1 VHGAARQV
9 VIAALIDTR
18 VATLYNLVVRSDC
31 LKTRNLNP
39 PKSRGARRDYARPP
53 VQSGGSIPALPP
65 RYLDRMHALLGDEFP
80 AFRACYDA
88 PSQPGLRVNTLKVTP
103 ERFLQVAPFELEPAG
118 LAPEAFFVSEEDRP
132 GAHPY
137 HAAGLYYLQDP
148 SAMAVTF
155 LLDPQPGERILDLA
169 AAPGGKST
177 HIAARMAGQG
187 VLVAN
192 EVHPKR
198 VWTLAENLER
208 WGARNAMVLNEQPER
223 LADRLAGHFD
233 GVLLDAPCSGEGLF
247 RKNPAARLEWSPA
260 LVDGCARRQGALL
273 THAARLVRPG
283 GVLVYSTCTFSPEE
297 NEAVVSRYLRDH
309 PEFAL
314 ASTVRLPGF
323 QPGHPEWA
331 PDGGPDALRRAIRI
345 WPHIGPGEGH
355 FVAVLRREDGLGST
369 SPDETGAPIPA
380 APSRATLTLYRDFC
394 EEHLTDMPGAGR
406 LVQAGSYLYAL
417 PDAAMSIGALHVI
430 HPGWWLG
437 VVKTGRFEPSHA
449 LAMAL
454 APDGVRQSLSLA
466 PDDPRLQAYL
476 CGQGFADSGSPGW
489 VLVAVDGFPLGW
501 GKRSPG
507 VLKSRYPK
515 GLRRQTAVIGAPHQ

>member
-1 VHGAARQV
+1 
-9 VIAALIDTR
+9 
-18 VATLYNLVVRSDC
+18 
-31 LKTRNLNP
+31 
-39 PKSRGARRDYARPP
+39 
-53 VQSGGSIPALPP
+53 
-65 RYLDRMHALLGDEFP
+65 MHALLGDEFP
-80 AFRACYDA
+80 AFRASYDE
-88 PSQPGLRVNTLKVTP
+88 PPQPGLRVNTLKVTP
-103 ERFLQVAPFELEPAG
+103 ERFLQMAPFELEPAG
-118 LAPEAFFVSEEDRP
+118 LAPETCVVSEEDRP

-148 SAMAVTF
+148 SAMAVT
-155 LLDPQPGERILDLA
+155 LLLNPQPGERILDLA

-177 HIAARMAGQG
+177 HIAARLAGQG

-198 VWTLAENLER
+198 VWALAENLER
-208 WGARNAMVLNEQPER
+208 WGARNAIVLNEGPER
-223 LADRLAGHFD
+223 LADHLAGHFD

-260 LVDGCARRQGALL
+260 LVDGCARRQDALL
-273 THAARLVRPG
+273 AQAAKLVRPG

-297 NEAVVSRYLRDH
+297 NEGVVSHFLRDH
-309 PEFAL
+309 SEFEL

-331 PDGGPDALRRAIRI
+331 PDRGPDALRRAIRI

-355 FVAVLRREDGLGST
+355 FAAVLRREDGPGDAD
-369 SPDETGAPIPA
+369 PVGTGAPARA
-380 APSRATLTLYRDFC
+380 APSPATLALYRDFC
-394 EEHLTDMPGAGR
+394 DDHLTDLPGAGR

-417 PDAAMSIGALHVI
+417 PDTATRVGALRAI

-454 APDGVRQSLSLA
+454 APGGVRQSLSLE

-476 CGQGFADSGSPGW
+476 RGQGFADSGSPG
-489 VLVAVDGFPLGW
+489 GC
-501 GKRSPG
+501 R
-507 VLKSRYPK
+507 
-515 GLRRQTAVIGAPHQ
+515 